1 MAPPNQTQQSAK
13 GNPEHENEI
22 YFNYLIIGAVAL
34 IILGMMIRYLAIASI
49 YLYSIVL
56 LPVWSMGKYLAT
68 TGSVIML
75 MLYAVI
81 CGVIGGF
88 LKFKSSKKALTWFAL
103 AGVFGLLTVIEFVTG
118 FDYSIVTGYMNVYCN
133 PTEGYVWTAIFHCNN
148 TVEKLMAVP
157 LLVIVGYAVLPNLI
171 FATPLIA
178 DLAAGFFRLSSEHP
192 KSLSTQVHDV
202 DSLIKS
208 QKVLYPHLKIYDKLN
223 PNDLDIYGGQ
233 LRILDGSRRFV
244 FDRELVTDFVER
256 PMQSSDYGNK
266 TGEVIKEE
274 NEAQDYNFGGDD
286 LVPVIDVDKF
296 KDIMME
302 QLGSM
307 WTDSANL
314 TPAETIILSIVL
326 PRACCIDEA
335 VNSKKAKEVDD
346 DCYRR
351 IAEVWN
357 WVDKDIS
364 AKLAIKNKIKKGK
377 KIKDTDEERLNQGLE
392 RFPYLEEYRETI
404 DDWLNSVH
412 GQVIVNSHA
421 YNRTILFRALEDAK
435 LLGVMQPSNFRW
447 LKFYDRTIWAL
458 VQNVSRPSG
467 FAENIATLSHYKTER
482 RSGAAVYRPS
492 YQAAYNGL
500 MERIREFKYT
510 PEQIEAWKTYL
521 KYKDGGSEYIEQLN
535 QAIAQL
541 QKLNMVVREE

>member
-1 MAPPNQTQQSAK
+1 MAPPNQQHTSAK

-34 IILGMMIRYLAIASI
+34 IILGMIIRYLAIAAI
-49 YLYSIVL
+49 YLYSIVF
-56 LPVWSMGKYLAT
+56 LPVWSMGKYLST

-75 MLYAVI
+75 LVYAII
-81 CGVIGGF
+81 CGAIGGI
-88 LKFKSSKKALTWFAL
+88 LKFKSSKKAITWLSLT
-103 AGVFGLLTVIEFVTG
+103 GVFLLLTIIEFVTG
-118 FDYSIVTGYMNVYCN
+118 FDDTIVTGYMKVYCD
-133 PTEGYVWTAIFHCNN
+133 PTEDYVWSAIFHCNN
-148 TVEKLMAVP
+148 KIENLMQVP
-157 LLVIVGYAVLPNLI
+157 ILVIVGYAIVPNLV
-171 FATPLIA
+171 FATPLIT
-178 DLAAGFFRLSSEHP
+178 DLIMGFFRLSNEHP
-192 KSLSTQVHDV
+192 KSLSTQVHNV

-208 QKVLYPHLKIYDKLN
+208 QKVMYPHLKIYDKLN
-223 PNDLDIYGGQ
+223 PNELDIYGGQ
-233 LRILDGSRRFV
+233 LRILDSSKRFV
-244 FDRELVTDFVER
+244 FDRGLVTDFVER
-256 PMQSSDYGNK
+256 PLQSSDYGNK
-266 TGEVIKEE
+266 TGEAIKVE
-274 NEAQDYNFGGDD
+274 NEAEDYNFGNDD
-286 LVPVIDVDKF
+286 LVPVIDVEKF

-307 WTDSANL
+307 WTDSDNL
-314 TPAETIILSIVL
+314 TPSETIILSIVL

-335 VNSKKAKEVDD
+335 VDSKKAKEVDD

-351 IAEVWN
+351 ISEVWD

-364 AKLAIKNKIKKGK
+364 AKSAIKEKIKKGK
-377 KIKDTDEERLNQGLE
+377 KLKDGEEERLTQGLE
-392 RFPYLEEYRETI
+392 RFPYLTEYRETI

-421 YNRTILFRALEDAK
+421 YNRTILFRSLEDAK

-467 FAENIATLSHYKTER
+467 FVENIAALSHYKTER
-482 RSGAAVYRPS
+482 RSGTAVYRPS

-521 KYKDGGSEYIEQLN
+521 KYKDSGSEYIEQLN